1 MSLPR
6 RSVPTISVART
17 VFGPGPEHQGDTMPF
32 DHFDDDDEPEP
43 WLDFTEDLAA
53 RLGDLK
59 TGVFEFIELEVPE
72 RGWHGHLLTYTATS
86 SGKVRC
92 VVPNSALS
100 HRNRAEWTTYHDQF
114 VTAGWHY
121 QTRNKQHIRDVGRR
135 AHREVAR
142 QSVGFLREWWSV
154 PYPWSLTLRDPNGS
168 VHPLEPPARTAPTIP
183 PANPGPLP
191 ARPRRHLTIV
201 PDLPDAD

>member
-6 RSVPTISVART
+6 RSVPSISVART
-17 VFGPGPEHQGDTMPF
+17 AFSPGKEHQGDTVPV
-32 DHFDDDDEPEP
+32 DYFDDDDEPEP

-86 SGKVRC
+86 SGRVRC

-100 HRNRAEWTTYHDQF
+100 HRSREEWTPYHQQF
-114 VTAGWHY
+114 VAAGWRY
-121 QTRNKQHIRDVGRR
+121 KPRNTSTSETSGG
-135 AHREVAR
+135 ALTAR
-142 QSVGFLREWWSV
+142 SHGKA
-154 PYPWSLTLRDPNGS
+154 SLTCVSGGVCRIRG
-168 VHPLEPPARTAPTIP
+168 R
-183 PANPGPLP
+183 
-191 ARPRRHLTIV
+191 
-201 PDLPDAD
+201 